1 MELELLNTIGSL
13 GGPIAVASVVWLY
26 FKIKGFETRLDE
38 GDKRMAE
45 HERNYSAL
53 KENISKMGTD
63 ISFIRGLLEGR
74 GGMKND

>member
-1 MELELLNTIGSL
+1 MELQFLETIGSL
-13 GGPIAVASVVWLY
+13 GGPVSVAAVVWLY
-26 FKIKGFETRLDE
+26 FKIKGFEARLDD

-53 KENISKMGTD
+53 KDNISKMSND

-74 GGMKND
+74 EDK

>member
-13 GGPIAVASVVWLY
+13 GGPVAVASVVWLY
-26 FKIKGFETRLDE
+26 FKIKGFEARLDD
-38 GDKRMAE
+38 GDKRMEE

-53 KENISKMGTD
+53 KDNISKMSND

-74 GGMKND
+74 EKE

>member
-26 FKIKGFETRLDE
+26 FKIKGFETRLDD

-45 HERNYSAL
+45 HERNYVMI
-53 KENISKMGTD
+53 KDDISKMSNNV
-63 ISFIRGLLEGR
+63 SFIRGLLEGR
-74 GGMKND
+74 EKK

>member
-13 GGPIAVASVVWLY
+13 GGPVAVASVVWLY
-26 FKIKGFETRLDE
+26 FKIKGFEARLDD

-53 KENISKMGTD
+53 KDNISKMSND

-74 GGMKND
+74 EKE